1 MINYIRSEMKEWTK
15 LVPSKEHIGL
25 RARFRKVIGDK
36 VEEVVGTIVEA
47 FCPHPWQYD
56 VEIVCDDDK
65 RRLSF
70 PNGACPFYDDKDG
83 ERHYIGD
90 AFEVEYYYQEL

>member
-1 MINYIRSEMKEWTK
+1 MREWIEF
-15 LVPSKEHIGL
+15 VPSKEHIGL

-36 VEEVVGTIVEA
+36 VEEVVGIIVA
-47 FCPHPWQYD
+47 DPCHNPWHYD
-56 VEIVCDDDK
+56 VEIICDEDK
-65 RRLSF
+65 RRLPF

-83 ERHYIGD
+83 KRHYIGD